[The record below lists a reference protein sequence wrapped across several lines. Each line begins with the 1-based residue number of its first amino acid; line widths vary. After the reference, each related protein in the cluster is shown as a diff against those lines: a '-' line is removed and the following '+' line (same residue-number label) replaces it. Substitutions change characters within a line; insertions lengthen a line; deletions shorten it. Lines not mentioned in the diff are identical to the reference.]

1 MNITIFTKY
10 PSIACSYYRGLGAM
24 ELLRKLNSLIFCDR
38 VFETPLLNQGKENWH
53 IFNNADIVYMERPVN
68 YEYYSACVI
77 AKESGAKLWIDF
89 DDDFFNIPIY
99 NKFGEYFDNQ
109 QTKDIISKTCGMADI
124 VTVATDGLRDIYR
137 KYNRNTIVVPNAFN
151 NYRLKF
157 DYKLSDK
164 KIINWRGSSTH
175 SGDMKP
181 IQEQLEQLSVNNKD
195 WVFSFIGNDTREVI
209 AHIKNKRPQP
219 ELLQHIYWKYIL
231 ELNPSIQ
238 IVPLTDNQ
246 FNRGKSMCA
255 WLEATYSGA
264 VAVGPDFGDFKR
276 PGVINYRDDFAEKIQ
291 DCIND
296 EKLRKAKYDESY
308 DYIKDNLLLS
318 TVNKKRLELAEGL
331 L

>member
-10 PSIACSYYRGLGAM
+10 PSIACSYYRGLGV
-24 ELLRKLNSLIFCDR
+24 LPKLSKLDQHII
-38 VFETPLLNQGKENWH
+38 TTYLTQIPALNQPTENWH
-53 IFNNADIVYMERPVN
+53 IFNNSDIVFIERPVN

-77 AKESGAKLWIDF
+77 AKEAGAKLWIDF
-89 DDDFFNIPIY
+89 DDDFLNIPGY
-99 NKFGEYFDNQ
+99 NPFSGMFNND
-109 QTKDIISKTCGMADI
+109 QTKEFISKTCELADV

-137 KYNRNTIVVPNAFN
+137 KYNRNTIVIPNAFDD
-151 NYRLKF
+151 YRLKF

-164 KIINWRGSSTH
+164 KIVNWRGSSTH
-175 SGDMKP
+175 RGDLLPVALDLKNISDM
-181 IQEQLEQLSVNNKD
+181 NKD
-195 WVFSFIGNDTREVI
+195 WEFSFIGNDTWYFTDGI
-209 AHIKNKRPQP
+209 NNKRVVR
-219 ELLQHIYWKYIL
+219 ELLQSYYWKYIL
-231 ELNPSIQ
+231 SLNPSIQ

-291 DCIND
+291 ECIND